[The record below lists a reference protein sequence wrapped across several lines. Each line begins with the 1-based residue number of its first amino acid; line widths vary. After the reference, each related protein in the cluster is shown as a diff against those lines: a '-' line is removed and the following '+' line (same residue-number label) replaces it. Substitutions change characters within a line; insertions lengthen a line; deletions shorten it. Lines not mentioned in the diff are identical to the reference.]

1 MRTTVREGRSLRW
14 HRDRGACRAPANL
27 SHSAGAEDRL
37 FRRGQGGSWAID
49 SSLDSPH
56 VTDLIARVGI
66 YGVMSFSVSQRT
78 QELGVRMALGADS
91 RRILRMV
98 LRQGSLVTAI
108 GLGIGLLLTLGVVMI
123 AGTGIQSVLFGVSA
137 RDPLIY
143 VTVVALVGIVS
154 LAATVVPARR
164 ATRVDPMIALRA
176 E

>member
-1 MRTTVREGRSLRW
+1 
-14 HRDRGACRAPANL
+14 
-27 SHSAGAEDRL
+27 
-37 FRRGQGGSWAID
+37 
-49 SSLDSPH
+49 
-56 VTDLIARVGI
+56 
-66 YGVMSFSVSQRT
+66 MSFSVSQRT